1 MFNEYSMSWRCMPLI
16 HLSWPPDICGAV
28 EATITKPNVSS
39 NGDGGDSHN
48 AHALVTLF
56 YFQRKDRSRG
66 LWVFNYEWTSKALA
80 LSLPLIGR
88 FGG

>member
-1 MFNEYSMSWRCMPLI
+1 MPLI

-39 NGDGGDSHN
+39 NGDGGDSHK
-48 AHALVTLF
+48 AHAFVTLF

-66 LWVFNYEWTSKALA
+66 LWEAVGDGSLIMNGLVKHS
-80 LSLPLIGR
+80 LSLCH
-88 FGG
+88 